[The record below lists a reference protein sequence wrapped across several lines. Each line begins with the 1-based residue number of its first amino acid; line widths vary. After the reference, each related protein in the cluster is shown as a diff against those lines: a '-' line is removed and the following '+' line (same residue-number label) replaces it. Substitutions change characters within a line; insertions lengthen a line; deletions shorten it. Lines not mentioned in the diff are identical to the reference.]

1 MLDRT
6 FALQRY
12 RGLARGYDAVTRR
25 IGRKRQQAIELLQLQ
40 PGETVLD
47 AACGTGSAPGQLQH
61 AVGPGGRVVG
71 VEQSPEMIAIAREK
85 CAASPK

>member
-40 PGETVLD
+40 PGEAGIEAARGDQPGMRSFLD
-47 AACGTGSAPGQLQH
+47 DTA
-61 AVGPGGRVVG
+61 G
-71 VEQSPEMIAIAREK
+71 VEDQDPIA
-85 CAASPK
+85 